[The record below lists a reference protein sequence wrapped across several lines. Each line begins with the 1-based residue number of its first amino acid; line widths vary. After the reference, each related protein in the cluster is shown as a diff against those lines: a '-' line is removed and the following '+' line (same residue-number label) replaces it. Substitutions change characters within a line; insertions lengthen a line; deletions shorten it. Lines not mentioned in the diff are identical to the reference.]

1 MVVVLVV
8 VVVVVV
14 VVAVLFHIGACQSL
28 EGSCV
33 LFQYQYMF
41 LPGFAAESP
50 ESTGIYVVCL
60 LAYCMATYKQ
70 CKAHI
75 SCLHAVLMLTCNACC
90 QLSACFT
97 VNVTQLVQLACT
109 HACCSSICSMLTS
122 VPLPSQTAVLLQAG
136 VRTMCLPA
144 AHETVHTWIHGFGLQ
159 PMPDEDLD
167 AACKDL
173 RMLIFPGTQVLQ
185 KRLLPPLP
193 PREGPLMTP
202 PWAEETA
209 LPMTTE
215 GQSPAGVA
223 IPDASQA
230 VAHTPHDVPAV
241 RLDTS
246 TGLKGLVT
254 AAAASM
260 REAVGVSTSGE
271 AGSAPSAT
279 QTDQSAAGAT
289 PAATQDSAPGL
300 QASAPAAFV
309 EPTEVRQDTEMRPAE
324 VPQGHLLGL
333 LHDEGQVHSGEGTAG
348 CGAEAGKHPGEVLQ
362 SVDGDA
368 NAADHPVMSDEVVD
382 VVSLPLNTS
391 HLQPQVCICCIW
403 LRLQVV

>member
-1 MVVVLVV
+1 
-8 VVVVVV
+8 
-14 VVAVLFHIGACQSL
+14 
-28 EGSCV
+28 
-33 LFQYQYMF
+33 
-41 LPGFAAESP
+41 
-50 ESTGIYVVCL
+50 
-60 LAYCMATYKQ
+60 
-70 CKAHI
+70 
-75 SCLHAVLMLTCNACC
+75 
-90 QLSACFT
+90 
-97 VNVTQLVQLACT
+97 
-109 HACCSSICSMLTS
+109 MLTS

-159 PMPDEDLD
+159 PMLDEDLD

-185 KRLLPPLP
+185 KQLLPPLP

-202 PWAEETA
+202 PWAEEPA

-223 IPDASQA
+223 ISDASQA
-230 VAHTPHDVPAV
+230 IAHTPQDVPAV
-241 RLDTS
+241 RQDVS

-289 PAATQDSAPGL
+289 PAATQVLVATQDSAPGL

-309 EPTEVRQDTEMRPAE
+309 EPTEVHQDTEMRPAE
-324 VPQGHLLGL
+324 VPQGQLLGL
-333 LHDEGQVHSGEGTAG
+333 LHDPGQIHSEQGIPGRGAG
-348 CGAEAGKHPGEVLQ
+348 VNAPAEEFPQ
-362 SVDGDA
+362 PVDGDA